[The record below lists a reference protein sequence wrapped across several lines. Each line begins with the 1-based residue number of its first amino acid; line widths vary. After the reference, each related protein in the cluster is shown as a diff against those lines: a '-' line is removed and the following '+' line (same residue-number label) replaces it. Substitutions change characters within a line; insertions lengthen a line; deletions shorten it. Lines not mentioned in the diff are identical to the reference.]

1 MTSGKP
7 RLTVDVPVKPDDSFK
22 ASDTIFTTG
31 NLHIDRSGVYR
42 DSGSQP
48 VASPASQASS
58 GVLIKDIGELD
69 LQEQLGRGS
78 TGVVHRALHHTSG
91 LNLAVKQISIFDKD
105 QRRSL
110 VKELQT
116 LYEADCEHLVNFY
129 GAFYDHGSIYIVLE
143 HMQLGSLVDLLAS
156 VRRRQ
161 QQHDG
166 HGLPEIVCAYLS
178 KQVLLALQYL
188 HNARHMVHRDIKP
201 SNILL
206 TRDARPKITDFGIST
221 ELPENAVATTFV
233 GTCTYMSP
241 ERIIGEDYSF
251 PSDIWSLGITI
262 MECALGRYPYPNA
275 GEYLALM
282 TEITSGDVP
291 SLPAETTS
299 PEFRSFI
306 DQCTQKDPGQRATA
320 DQLLGHSFIRAVTAE
335 VAQQAQ
341 QWIIQVTTTTP
352 M

>member
-233 GTCTYMSP
+233 GTCTYMRLRLRGLVYGDTLTWSARTVLNESLARTIRSRPISGAWVSP
-241 ERIIGEDYSF
+241 SWSARWADTRIR
-251 PSDIWSLGITI
+251 
-262 MECALGRYPYPNA
+262 M
-275 GEYLALM
+275 
-282 TEITSGDVP
+282 
-291 SLPAETTS
+291 PASTW
-299 PEFRSFI
+299 RS
-306 DQCTQKDPGQRATA
+306 
-320 DQLLGHSFIRAVTAE
+320 
-335 VAQQAQ
+335 
-341 QWIIQVTTTTP
+341 
-352 M
+352 